1 MRISTNQFHSQGLA
15 SIQKHQ
21 EDILQTQLQLSTGKR
36 VNAPGDDPVAL
47 SQINAL
53 NRTMDTIDQYAKN
66 GDFAKSQ
73 LVQEETAITDVIS
86 AVQRAREL
94 TIQMMNDT
102 YNEGD
107 RKATAAEI
115 GELIEHVSNLMNYST
130 SEGEKLFAGS
140 NVNVEQAF
148 VSDQVNPGYV
158 SYIGNEN
165 AGDDYDPLA
174 NYGSRFVQISFDS
187 DNTLNPNDYGDSS
200 RVRITDNGA
209 RVFGIP
215 DPVSTLKSA
224 LPFVEEINNDGA
236 LEQAN
241 LKFYP
246 MTEGQSITV
255 AGLTYTADTSLSAKE
270 VALAFENLADGATT
284 GGAATGTYTGT
295 LTGWQSGAL
304 VDNENLVFETTT
316 GAIGEDVADI
326 SVTSDDVNPPEHNIL
341 NVLYELKRD
350 LENNDTSGMGLL
362 VQDMDASVEQLT
374 QVRAEI
380 GGRQNRI
387 ESQYDSGET
396 FKLSLEER
404 RMNLEEL
411 DIVQGITDLTQQ
423 QNALQMAQQVFTR
436 VNEMSLFNYLR

>member
-1 MRISTNQFHSQGLA
+1 
-15 SIQKHQ
+15 
-21 EDILQTQLQLSTGKR
+21 
-36 VNAPGDDPVAL
+36 
-47 SQINAL
+47 
-53 NRTMDTIDQYAKN
+53 MDTIDQYAKN

-115 GELIEHVSNLMNYST
+115 GELIGHVSNLMNYST

-215 DPVSTLKSA
+215 DPVSTLKST
-224 LPFVEEINNDGA
+224 LPFVEEINSDGA

-326 SVTSDDVNPPEHNIL
+326 SVASDDVNPPEHNIL